1 MFRSF
6 RKICPERVENE
17 MKKSEKKSWNSRSWT
32 IQLKWICKKP
42 ILKLKLFEWSRNTLL
57 LEFNQYIH
65 TLKQI
70 VFQIISFGFSKMKNV
85 KNYLFAKHKEAS
97 SDDLWNLQREKCK
110 QSVWRNSQRSI
121 NPLAVHYIGVLKL

>member
-1 MFRSF
+1 
-6 RKICPERVENE
+6 
-17 MKKSEKKSWNSRSWT
+17 MKKRAKRKVEIVWSWT

-42 ILKLKLFEWSRNTLL
+42 ILKLKLFKWFQNTFL

-70 VFQIISFGFSKMKNV
+70 VFQIISFDFSKMKKV
-85 KNYLFAKHKEAS
+85 KNYLFAKHEEAS

-121 NPLAVHYIGVLKL
+121 NPLAAIIYYILTF